1 MNAEELRGHLSAGE
15 GLMVEFKRCGSGP
28 QNDLYETVCSF
39 ANRQGGNIFMGVD
52 DDGAVVGIPSGAV
65 RNMQRMV
72 VNAVSNPKLFP
83 IPPVIETES
92 IEIDGAWVIR
102 VWVPVGPAV
111 YSFKGVIYDRIAD
124 ADVRVTGIEQI
135 TMLYLRKQNEYS
147 ERRVFKYVGIDDFDP
162 ATIHRARSLAVARTL
177 GHPWG
182 YMDDEEL
189 LRSAKLYRK
198 DRRTGDE
205 GYTLAS
211 VLLFGKEEC
220 ISDVCPAYKTDAVA
234 RIENEDRYDDRMTFT
249 GNLIDSYDGLIRFAK
264 KYMQDRFVLI
274 DGQRISAR
282 DIMVREI
289 VANLLIHREYI
300 SPFPAK
306 LVITRSQLVTENAS
320 RAMFEGRLTLSD
332 FNPVSKN
339 PSIAGVFKEIGYA
352 EELGSGFRNIQRC
365 SLAYSGRSAILE
377 DGDVF
382 KASVPLTP
390 IAAARGGEGA
400 LEAARVLCERDG
412 FISSSTLSEY
422 LGVTTRTAQRHIR
435 RLLDDGLISED
446 PVHARSYIMK

>member
-1 MNAEELRGHLSAGE
+1 
-15 GLMVEFKRCGSGP
+15 
-28 QNDLYETVCSF
+28 
-39 ANRQGGNIFMGVD
+39 MGVD

-124 ADVRVTGIEQI
+124 ADVRATGIEQI

-162 ATIHRARSLAVARTL
+162 ATIHRARSLAVARAL

-249 GNLIDSYDGLIRFAK
+249 GTMRLIDSYRTRPGLIRFAPK
-264 KYMQDRFVLI
+264 QI
-274 DGQRISAR
+274 
-282 DIMVREI
+282 
-289 VANLLIHREYI
+289 
-300 SPFPAK
+300 
-306 LVITRSQLVTENAS
+306 
-320 RAMFEGRLTLSD
+320 
-332 FNPVSKN
+332 
-339 PSIAGVFKEIGYA
+339 
-352 EELGSGFRNIQRC
+352 
-365 SLAYSGRSAILE
+365 
-377 DGDVF
+377 
-382 KASVPLTP
+382 
-390 IAAARGGEGA
+390 
-400 LEAARVLCERDG
+400 
-412 FISSSTLSEY
+412 
-422 LGVTTRTAQRHIR
+422 
-435 RLLDDGLISED
+435 
-446 PVHARSYIMK
+446 HARSVCSYRLGRDISDRSCRFEIIARTLNSIARFPNCL